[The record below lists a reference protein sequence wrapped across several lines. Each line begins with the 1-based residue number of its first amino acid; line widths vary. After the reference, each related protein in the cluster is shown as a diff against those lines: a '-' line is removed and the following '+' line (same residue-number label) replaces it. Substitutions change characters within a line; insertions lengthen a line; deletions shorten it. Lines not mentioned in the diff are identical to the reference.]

1 MLKLAAMN
9 YPTPTLRP
17 LPIYQFATEQSRQRL
32 VAAVIAFSMGIPCLV
47 RPQEQHV
54 LDRFTRG
61 HLTIDE
67 VVYCLEAT
75 AKSGTSLTS
84 Q

>member
-1 MLKLAAMN
+1 MN
-9 YPTPTLRP
+9 YPIRP
-17 LPIYQFATEQSRQRL
+17 IQSLQVSPLATEQSRQRL
-32 VAAVIAFSMGIPCLV
+32 VAAVISFTQGTPFLV
-47 RPQEQHV
+47 EPRQQQV

-67 VVYCLEAT
+67 VVYYLEA
-75 AKSGTSLTS
+75 AARL

>member
-1 MLKLAAMN
+1 MN
-9 YPTPTLRP
+9 YPSPTLRP

-32 VAAVIAFSMGIPCLV
+32 VAAVIAFSMGIPCLIQ
-47 RPQEQHV
+47 PQEQHV

-67 VVYCLEAT
+67 VVYYLEAT
-75 AKSGTSLTS
+75 AKPGATLAS
-84 Q
+84 